1 MHGGYRRGSLIILL
15 VALVVALVTVVG
27 ASARGT
33 SPVTAAAGKTL
44 VVGRTADIDKLDPH
58 LATAFQT
65 VQTLDLIYGT
75 LVHLTPSLDIV
86 PGLATSWKF
95 SNGSRTLTLHL
106 RQGVRF
112 HDGSAFDAQD
122 VKASLGRIVN
132 QKTGAVA
139 RSNLADI
146 WRIVAPNRSTV
157 ILRLHDPDVPLL
169 AALADVNTA
178 ILSSADIAS
187 GSFVKK
193 PNGTGPFK
201 FAGWKPGQS
210 VDLVANPSYWGGKV
224 KLGGVEFRVIPDE
237 TSVLSAVK
245 SGNVQMGLISDPLV
259 ARQAGSGLTV
269 FRTPSLNYHVLQL
282 NARHAPLDNV
292 NVRLA
297 IQCAVDRKEVLD
309 SAALGEG
316 RVVGPITSPAY
327 RSDIND
333 RPCPTANLT
342 KAKQYL
348 AKAGLSGAVTIHT
361 IVETGEYATAVSE
374 AQSLQAQLKRVGINL
389 DLQTL
394 DASTYVK
401 RWLAADF
408 DAAVALN
415 GGRVDPDTMYNRYFT
430 SKGNLNTVAGYA
442 SKKLDDLFAQGRA
455 TSDAAARKAVY
466 KKLSETLEGNA
477 AWIWL
482 FSSYDYRITTK
493 NVHGFIPMPNGSLQ
507 YGLRQASLS

>member
-1 MHGGYRRGSLIILL
+1 MHGAHRRLTLIIVSLAAL
-15 VALVVALVTVVG
+15 VAGVA
-27 ASARGT
+27 ASARST
-33 SPVTAAAGKTL
+33 SPAAGKTL
-44 VVGRTADIDKLDPH
+44 VVGRTADVDKLDPH

-65 VQTLDLIYGT
+65 IQTLDLIYGT
-75 LVHLTPSLDIV
+75 IVQLTPSLDIV

-95 SNGSRTLTLHL
+95 SNNARTLTLRL
-106 RQGVRF
+106 RAGVHF
-112 HDGSAFDAQD
+112 HDGSAFDSQD
-122 VKASLGRIVN
+122 VKASLSRIVN
-132 QKTGAVA
+132 PKNGAVG

-146 WRIVAPNRSTV
+146 WRIVAPGPRTV
-157 ILRLHDPDVPLL
+157 VIRLRNPDVPLL

-187 GSFVKK
+187 GSFLKK

-201 FAGWKPGQS
+201 FSNWTPGQS
-210 VDLVANPSYWGGKV
+210 VNLVKNPSYWGNKV
-224 KLGGVEFRVIPDE
+224 QLDGVQFRVIPDE
-237 TSVLSAVK
+237 SSVLSAVK

-259 ARQAGSGLTV
+259 ARQAGSSLTV
-269 FRTPSLNYHVLQL
+269 FRTPSLSYHVLQL
-282 NARHAPLDNV
+282 NARHEPLNDV

-327 RSDIND
+327 RSDPND
-333 RPCPTANLT
+333 RPCPTRNLT

-348 AKAGLSGAVTIHT
+348 TKSGHSSVTIHT
-361 IVETGEYATAVSE
+361 IVETGEYATAVNE
-374 AQSLQAQLKRVGINL
+374 AQSLQAQLSKVGITL

-394 DASTYVK
+394 DANAYVK

-430 SKGNLNTVAGYA
+430 SKGNLNTVAGYS

-455 TSDAAARKAVY
+455 TSDVAVRRPIY
-466 KKLSETLEGNA
+466 KKLSETLEDNA
-477 AWIWL
+477 VWIWL
-482 FSSYDYRITTK
+482 FSSYDYRITSK
-493 NVHGFIPMPNGSLQ
+493 NVHNFLAMPNGSLQ
-507 YGLRQASLS
+507 YLRQTRLS

>member
-1 MHGGYRRGSLIILL
+1 MHGAYRRLSLIIL
-15 VALVVALVTVVG
+15 VAALAALSAVVA
-27 ASARGT
+27 ASAQRA
-33 SPVTAAAGKTL
+33 PQAAAKTL
-44 VVGRTADIDKLDPH
+44 VVGRTADVDKLDPH

-65 VQTLDLIYGT
+65 IQTLDLVYGT
-75 LVHLTPSLDIV
+75 LVQLTPSLDIV

-95 SNGSRTLTLHL
+95 SNDARTLTLRL
-106 RQGVRF
+106 RSGVRF
-112 HDGSAFDAQD
+112 HDGSAFDSQD
-122 VKASLGRIVN
+122 VKASLSRIVN
-132 QKTGAVA
+132 PKTVAVA

-146 WRIVAPNRSTV
+146 WRIAAPGPRTV
-157 ILRLHDPDVPLL
+157 VIRLHNPDVPLL

-187 GSFVKK
+187 GSFVRQ

-201 FAGWKPGQS
+201 FSKWTPGQS
-210 VDLVANPSYWGGKV
+210 VDLAANPAYWGGKV
-224 KLGGVEFRVIPDE
+224 QLGGVQFRVIPDE
-237 TSVLSAVK
+237 TSVLSALK

-259 ARQAGSGLTV
+259 ARQAGSSLTV
-269 FRTPSLNYHVLQL
+269 YRTPSLSYHVLML
-282 NARHAPLDNV
+282 NARHAPLTNL

-327 RSDIND
+327 RSDPDD
-333 RPCPTANLT
+333 RPCPKPDLT

-348 AKAGLSGAVTIHT
+348 AKAGMSDGVTIHT
-361 IVETGEYATAVSE
+361 IVETGEYATAVNE
-374 AQSLQAQLKRVGINL
+374 AQSLQAQLRRIGVNL

-394 DASTYVK
+394 DANTYVK

-430 SKGNLNTVAGYA
+430 SKGNLNTVAGFA
-442 SKKLDDLFAQGRA
+442 SKKLDALFAQGRA
-455 TSDAAARKAVY
+455 TADVATRKPVY
-466 KKLSETLEGNA
+466 NKLSATLEDNA
-477 AWIWL
+477 AWIWM
-482 FSSYDYRITTK
+482 FSSFDYRITTK
-493 NVHGFIPMPNGSLQ
+493 SVHGFVPMPNGSLQ
-507 YGLRQASLS
+507 NLWKTTLS